1 LAYTPIFLVRRS
13 FFILL
18 TFAVIEQPSLQ
29 VHLFIYVLMWYVIY
43 LQQNKPHETSYQLR
57 VETINEVLFLVII
70 YHFVLYTD
78 LVESRDMREMIGW
91 SQIGFVI
98 LILAVNTYIVLSVTF

>member
-1 LAYTPIFLVRRS
+1 
-13 FFILL
+13 
-18 TFAVIEQPSLQ
+18 
-29 VHLFIYVLMWYVIY
+29 MWYVIY